1 MTTARKVLDWHGQ
14 GGDEL
19 AKDLERLP
27 AGRYVLVPENEL
39 DEVAE
44 ADLSADEI
52 AGLNAAIDA
61 RDGGDAGVSLDA
73 FSARRAARATAR
85 RP

>member
-19 AKDLERLP
+19 VKELERLP
-27 AGRYVLVPENEL
+27 AGRYVLVPENEVDEAVAL
-39 DEVAE
+39 APDEEAAVREGLADIDRGDTDEGDEVVA
-44 ADLSADEI
+44 
-52 AGLNAAIDA
+52 
-61 RDGGDAGVSLDA
+61 
-73 FSARRAARATAR
+73 AARARVAAAVR